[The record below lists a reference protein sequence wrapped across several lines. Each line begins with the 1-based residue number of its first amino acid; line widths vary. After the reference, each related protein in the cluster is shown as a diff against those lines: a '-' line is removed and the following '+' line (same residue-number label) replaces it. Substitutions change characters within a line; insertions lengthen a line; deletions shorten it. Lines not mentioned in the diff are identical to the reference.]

1 MVRLIEQ
8 LDCITFR
15 ADCCGRVLIVWEF
28 ESSFAMYLHLMERK
42 LQDEVEIVYPEALCL
57 D

>member
-1 MVRLIEQ
+1 MRLLEQ
-8 LDCITFR
+8 LDCITFT
-15 ADCCGRVLIVWEF
+15 AENNGRIFIVWEF

-42 LQDEVEIVYPEALCL
+42 LQDELEVVCPEDMCL

>member
-1 MVRLIEQ
+1 MRLIEQ

-15 ADCCGRVLIVWEF
+15 AECCGRVLIVWEF
-28 ESSFAMYLHLMERK
+28 ESSFALDMHLMEMK
-42 LQDEVEIVYPEALCL
+42 LESQLEIIYPDHLCS

>member
-15 ADCCGRVLIVWEF
+15 ADCCGRVMIVWEF
-28 ESSFAMYLHLMERK
+28 ESSFAMGLHLMERK
-42 LQDEVEIVYPEALCL
+42 IQDELVIVYPEYLCS

>member
-15 ADCCGRVLIVWEF
+15 AECCGRVLIVWEF
-28 ESSFAMYLHLMERK
+28 ESSFAMHLHLMERK
-42 LQDEVEIVYPEALCL
+42 LQDEVEIVYPEDLCL

>member
-15 ADCCGRVLIVWEF
+15 AECCGRVLIVWEF
-28 ESSFAMYLHLMERK
+28 ESSFAMDLHLMEIK
-42 LQDEVEIVYPEALCL
+42 LQEEVEIVYPEDLCL